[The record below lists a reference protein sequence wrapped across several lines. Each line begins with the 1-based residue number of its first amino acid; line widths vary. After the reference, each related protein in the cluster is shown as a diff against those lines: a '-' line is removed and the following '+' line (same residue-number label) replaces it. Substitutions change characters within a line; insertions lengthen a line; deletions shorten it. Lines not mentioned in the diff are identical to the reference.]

1 MTSRVACCTRAAQ
14 GVRWTA
20 TARSC
25 RAGERGHGQAQAG
38 AGIRAVGVDW
48 AVSASSGLQRPHRQ
62 TPGRSC
68 AGSPALSSA
77 RARRQEAGTPGWG
90 APLVPDLGDRPR
102 LAHKRKQSSRD
113 SSGSQ
118 CRGDAGGH
126 GGHKVSKCPQVCDLL
141 QVPKGWS
148 SSSTN
153 K

>member
-1 MTSRVACCTRAAQ
+1 MSRAAREQ
-14 GVRWTA
+14 LRASAGRPQPGRAVLENGA
-20 TARSC
+20 TAKRRQGPEFVPSALTGRC
-25 RAGERGHGQAQAG
+25 QRARGCSVHTGRHRG
-38 AGIRAVGVDW
+38 AAVRVP
-48 AVSASSGLQRPHRQ
+48 QRCPP
-62 TPGRSC
+62 PGP
-68 AGSPALSSA
+68 GG
-77 RARRQEAGTPGWG
+77 RRQEAGTPGWG

-118 CRGDAGGH
+118 CRGNAGGH